1 MINASSKIWC
11 EVFKFMHKDWKLHM
25 ICSGETHRWWNQNYL
40 QSRISLSGFCPENII
55 WPKRIK
61 RSWNKNLQRNDP
73 LLLFFVQ
80 LVRIDYGRPTVK
92 VSIADN
98 WQGRGWR
105 FGVALNSRWV
115 LWSFLSQINPISW
128 KLMWILSNIF
138 FESLLN
144 KNKKFHYVWGR
155 FQSGLSIIKSLKMA
169 TLNSS
174 REASAAARSNIFYR
188 LIKASPD
195 FIFNGT
201 EWKRALHSDLKIRRR
216 KKN

>member
-1 MINASSKIWC
+1 MKRFWGGRNSELFVEVPTFLKHFKAFKIPTFGEMINASSKMWC

-40 QSRISLSGFCPENII
+40 QSRISLSGFCSENIL

-73 LLLFFVQ
+73 LMLFFVQ
-80 LVRIDYGRPTVK
+80 LVLMDYGRPTVK

-128 KLMWILSNIF
+128 QLMWILSNIF
-138 FESLLN
+138 FESLFK
-144 KNKKFHYVWGR
+144 KNTTTCEV
-155 FQSGLSIIKSLKMA
+155 GLS
-169 TLNSS
+169 
-174 REASAAARSNIFYR
+174 
-188 LIKASPD
+188 PV
-195 FIFNGT
+195 
-201 EWKRALHSDLKIRRR
+201 
-216 KKN
+216 

>member
-1 MINASSKIWC
+1 MHHPKCDVKSSNLCIKIGSCIWFAVVKHIDGETRIIFKVEFPSLAFVLKILYGQKELKEVGTKIYKGMTLWC
-11 EVFKFMHKDWKLHM
+11 YFLFNLYGWTMAGPLWKL
-25 ICSGETHRWWNQNYL
+25 
-40 QSRISLSGFCPENII
+40 
-55 WPKRIK
+55 
-61 RSWNKNLQRNDP
+61 
-73 LLLFFVQ
+73 
-80 LVRIDYGRPTVK
+80 K

-128 KLMWILSNIF
+128 QLMWILSNIF

-144 KNKKFHYVWGR
+144 KNKKYHYVWGR

-201 EWKRALHSDLKIRRR
+201 EWKRALHSDLKIRR
-216 KKN
+216 KN